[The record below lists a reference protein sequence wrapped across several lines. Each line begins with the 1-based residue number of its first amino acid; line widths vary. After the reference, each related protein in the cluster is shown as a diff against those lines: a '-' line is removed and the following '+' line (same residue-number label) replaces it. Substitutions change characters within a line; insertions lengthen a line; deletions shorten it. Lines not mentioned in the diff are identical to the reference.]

1 MPRNAGRVTRQ
12 TLWTRTGFLFARLF
26 GAGEEG
32 YGPAMILPVDP
43 ARYGAFL
50 ATMVL
55 MAVTPG
61 PANLFAI
68 ATGIQRG
75 RAQVL
80 IGVAGMNAATL
91 VWFTGAALGLSAL
104 MAAFPQAFR
113 ILAIAGGLY
122 VAWLGIGSIL
132 AGLRGEG
139 GPAVRPDVHGAQSAF
154 LDGFSVQI
162 ANPKALLFFT
172 AVLPPFLDPARP
184 MTAQLPLYAAATLGM
199 DVIAMSAYGLG
210 GAAMAGR
217 MTRPGFRRAYALTV
231 GVLLV
236 TVSAL
241 ILTRR

>member
-1 MPRNAGRVTRQ
+1 MAALMMT
-12 TLWTRTGFLFARLF
+12 
-26 GAGEEG
+26 
-32 YGPAMILPVDP
+32 LPVDP

-75 RAQVL
+75 RTQAL
-80 IGVAGMNAATL
+80 IGVGGMNAATL
-91 VWFTGAALGLSAL
+91 VWFTGAAVGLSAL
-104 MAAFPQAFR
+104 MAAFPAAFR
-113 ILAIAGGLY
+113 LLAIGGGLY
-122 VAWLGIGSIL
+122 VAWLGLGSIR

-139 GPAVRPDVHGAQSAF
+139 GPADRPVASGARSAF

-172 AVLPPFLDPARP
+172 AVLPPFLDPGRP
-184 MTAQLPLYAAATLGM
+184 VPAQLPWYAAATIGM

-210 GAAMAGR
+210 GAAMARR
-217 MTRPGFRRAYALTV
+217 MTEPGFRRAYALIV
-231 GVLLV
+231 GVLLI
-236 TVSAL
+236 TVAIL
-241 ILTRR
+241 ILTRH